1 MLLLDLPYLMNLP
14 DFSELLNLYASHILT
29 ICVVSHKIGLVL
41 SGFKNGPVVDWLK
54 DTTTTIVNNINLLH
68 FH

>member
-1 MLLLDLPYLMNLP
+1 MLLPYLMNLP
-14 DFSELLNLYASHILT
+14 DFPELLNLYASHFLT
-29 ICVVSHKIGLVL
+29 VSHNIGLVL

-54 DTTTTIVNNINLLH
+54 DTTTIIVNNINLLH